1 MWFERLSSELWNL
14 RYVFL
19 FRIIKC
25 PCALI
30 VFVLWIHN
38 CESHVTIFTS
48 LHIFGET
55 IEKCQLPRLVQSVS
69 GVWMEKSRPLKP
81 TELANRIWG
90 VTGLPDC
97 SDAREKIN
105 RITYSLRFRKRS
117 AHLDILFSSWS
128 PTSRTLKSNLQKN
141 IIEIWHQSKKISF
154 HCFFE
159 ELGSFQ

>member
-1 MWFERLSSELWNL
+1 MWFERLSSKLWNL

-48 LHIFGET
+48 LHVFGET

-69 GVWMEKSRPLKP
+69 GVRMEKSRPLKP
-81 TELANRIWG
+81 TEL
-90 VTGLPDC
+90 VLELLDC

-128 PTSRTLKSNLQKN
+128 PTSRTLK
-141 IIEIWHQSKKISF
+141 
-154 HCFFE
+154 
-159 ELGSFQ
+159 